1 MNWIK
6 YQLHTTTKYANI
18 IGDILCDIGING
30 YEITD
35 HVPLNAKEEKQMYTD
50 IPADM
55 GFDDGSSIL
64 TFYTEAPG
72 NKNSTF
78 FSTGSSLRDA
88 KANDAKANDAKA
100 NNALA
105 NDALAS
111 HALAENPKKIYTP
124 GEIIEK
130 IQSHIAAMQEFI
142 PVPDP
147 VITYSVEDDTDWKD
161 KWKENFKPFRIADNI
176 IVKPTWEDVPS
187 DVSKDDI
194 ILQIDPG
201 SAFGTGTHETTK
213 LCLLSLRKYITP
225 QSDILDAGC
234 GSGIL
239 AISALLCGARSSF
252 CLDID
257 PAAVSATLENAR
269 INNIN
274 PGRIKAFKANIL
286 EDTSIITKN
295 HKGLFDIAVANIL
308 ADVIVLLA
316 DHIGSY
322 IKDGGLFISSGI
334 LAQKAFE
341 VEEALVNNHFQVLD
355 KNTLGEWVSFTALKP
370 GK

>member
-1 MNWIK
+1 MDWIK
-6 YQLHTTTKYANI
+6 YQLHTTTKYANV
-18 IGDILCDIGING
+18 IGSILCDIGING

-55 GFDDGSSIL
+55 GFDDGSSVL

-72 NKNSTF
+72 NKDSTF
-78 FSTGSSLRDA
+78 FSTGSSLRDG
-88 KANDAKANDAKA
+88 KAQDTG
-100 NNALA
+100 
-105 NDALAS
+105 
-111 HALAENPKKIYTP
+111 KIYTP

-130 IQSHIAAMQEFI
+130 IQSQITAMQEFI
-142 PVPDP
+142 PVPIP
-147 VITYSVEDDTDWKD
+147 VITYSIEDDAEWKD

-176 IVKPTWEDVPS
+176 IVKPTWEDIPA
-187 DVSKDDI
+187 DASKDDI

-213 LCLLSLRKYITP
+213 LCLLSLKKYITP

-239 AISALLCGARSSF
+239 AISALLCGARSAF

-286 EDTSIITKN
+286 EDKSVITKN

-316 DHIGSY
+316 GHIGSY

-334 LAQKAFE
+334 LSDKASE
-341 VEEALVNNHFQVLD
+341 VEEALINNHFQVLS